1 MRAVDALVYKEAC
14 WLRAEGVRAYD
25 LMGID
30 SARVPE
36 LAGVREFK
44 SKFDARGPV
53 EVPGAWDLPVR
64 PHAYAVLERV
74 LGLKHDTGRV
84 LAAARD
90 RIDR

>member
-1 MRAVDALVYKEAC
+1 MRAADALVYKEAC

-36 LAGVREFK
+36 LAGVREFN
-44 SKFDARGPV
+44 ARGPV

-64 PHAYAVLERV
+64 PHAYAVLARV

>member
-1 MRAVDALVYKEAC
+1 MYKEAC